1 MFEQEAAIT
10 PGCQNNPGYQLY
22 FGLMKHQ
29 PFYLLLLHSAIP
41 PTTISCPKHRN
52 HRFTLPG
59 KSCESGD
66 CLVSCTVDI
75 PAPTYWNIS
84 IEEGQ
89 LQILLGVGWF
99 FCFVTKWLS
108 SCRIQTVSRLASSTR
123 YTKSHL
129 TLGVSSET

>member
-1 MFEQEAAIT
+1 MFEQETVMT

-66 CLVSCTVDI
+66 VWLA
-75 PAPTYWNIS
+75 APLTSLHPHIGIS
-84 IEEGQ
+84 Q
-89 LQILLGVGWF
+89 LRKDNFKYSLELDG
-99 FCFVTKWLS
+99 FCFVTKRLS

-123 YTKSHL
+123 YTKSNL
-129 TLGVSSET
+129 TSGVSSET